1 LPEFFAEIALIA
13 SIRIASK
20 TIGFCWLFA
29 ANRLPLRPQCDPV
42 PPLWGIVLFSAAKST
57 RQGAFRL
64 KSRPA
69 LTTEGR

>member
-1 LPEFFAEIALIA
+1 LLQIALGRDHKA
-13 SIRIASK
+13 IRPWFRRY
-20 TIGFCWLFA
+20 G
-29 ANRLPLRPQCDPV
+29 
-42 PPLWGIVLFSAAKST
+42 GIVLLSAAKST

>member
-1 LPEFFAEIALIA
+1 LLA
-13 SIRIASK
+13 
-20 TIGFCWLFA
+20 FCYKLSTA
-29 ANRLPLRPQCDPV
+29 ARYDPAMFCRYE
-42 PPLWGIVLFSAAKST
+42 GIVLFSAAKST